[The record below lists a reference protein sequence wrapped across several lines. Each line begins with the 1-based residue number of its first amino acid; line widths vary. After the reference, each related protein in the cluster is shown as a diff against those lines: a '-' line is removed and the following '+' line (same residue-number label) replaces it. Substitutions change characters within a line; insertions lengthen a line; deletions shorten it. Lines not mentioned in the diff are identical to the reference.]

1 MMAVHGRRLVAR
13 SAVRAFSSR
22 VPSAQAATMM
32 DFGTRDIFDSDHDQF
47 RELARSFFKNEC
59 APHHAEWE
67 KAGEVP
73 REIWRQAGELG
84 LLSCMVPE
92 EYGGLGLDC
101 KYPAIMWEEQSYS
114 GCTGPGFAMHSD
126 IVAPYITNYGT
137 EEQKQRILPKLVSG
151 EWIGALGMTEPS
163 AGSDFA
169 NIKTVAKKDGD
180 DYIINGSKVF
190 ITNGWLCDVVIVCAK
205 TDTSKGA
212 HGVSLFIVEEGM
224 KGFVKGKKLDKMGLK
239 AQDTSELFFE
249 DLRVPASAML
259 GPENKGF
266 YCVMNELPQER
277 LLIADMGVASAEA
290 VFELS
295 RDYANERKAFK
306 GTLSDLQTVK
316 HKLAEMKTD
325 IVVGRA
331 FVDQCIALHAEG
343 KLDST
348 MASMAK
354 YWATDL
360 QSKIADQGVQIHGG
374 WGYMWEYPVCRAYV
388 DARVQSIYGGS
399 NEIMKE
405 LISRSITSAK

>member
-1 MMAVHGRRLVAR
+1 
-13 SAVRAFSSR
+13 
-22 VPSAQAATMM
+22 
-32 DFGTRDIFDSDHDQF
+32 
-47 RELARSFFKNEC
+47 
-59 APHHAEWE
+59 
-67 KAGEVP
+67 VP
-73 REIWRQAGELG
+73 RELWTKAGELG
-84 LLSCMVPE
+84 LLSTMVPE

-101 KYPAIMWEEQSYS
+101 RYAAIMWEEQSYS

-190 ITNGWLCDVVIVCAK
+190 ITNGWMCDVVIVCAK
-205 TDTSKGA
+205 TDSGKGA
-212 HGVSLFIVEEGM
+212 HGVSLFIVEDGM
-224 KGFVKGKKLDKMGLK
+224 KGFVKGKKLEKMGLK

-277 LLIADMGVASAEA
+277 LLIADMAIASAEA

-295 RDYANERKAFK
+295 REYANERKAFK
-306 GTLSDLQTVK
+306 GTLGDLQTVK

-325 IVVGRA
+325 VVVGRA

-354 YWATDL
+354 YWASDL
-360 QSKIADQGVQIHGG
+360 QSKIADHGVQLHGG

-405 LISRSITSAK
+405 LIARSITTAPAKK